1 MKNEKFKGN
10 AGEKLNYSAPY
21 WDVMDQIRA
30 EGKMATVQILIDDVA
45 GLEAVFGTNK
55 NVKIV
60 ITTIG

>member
-1 MKNEKFKGN
+1 
-10 AGEKLNYSAPY
+10 
-21 WDVMDQIRA
+21 MDKIRA